1 MQIRKAEPLDTER
14 LIKMRW
20 DFTIEDHPEKEQADV
35 HVYEKECR
43 RFLEEAIAGDRW
55 HIWVAERAGVI
66 VSHIYIQLVD
76 KVPRPGRVTRPFA
89 YMTNVYTVPSHRG
102 TGIGSQLLEHI
113 HQWVKE
119 HEYEFILV
127 WPSEAGEPYYKKN
140 GYTRVEEPMEYIRE

>member
-1 MQIRKAEPLDTER
+1 M
-14 LIKMRW
+14 
-20 DFTIEDHPEKEQADV
+20 
-35 HVYEKECR
+35 
-43 RFLEEAIAGDRW
+43 
-55 HIWVAERAGVI
+55 VAEQAGVI
-66 VSHIYIQLVD
+66 VSHMYIQLVD

-102 TGIGSQLLEHI
+102 MGIGSQLLEHI

-140 GYTRVEEPMEYIRE
+140 GYARVEEPMEYIPE